1 MSNTK
6 MVQKLTEI
14 FKELDES
21 GEGLLSKEELKKGYK
36 KFFTDSLTDSE
47 FDEIMKTI
55 DQDKSGQISI
65 EEFLL
70 LTVKY
75 ENLVNKQT
83 LKFYF

>member
-6 MVQKLTEI
+6 MIQKLTEI

-36 KFFTDSLTDSE
+36 KFFADNLNDNE
-47 FDEIMKTI
+47 FNEIMETI

-65 EEFLL
+65 EEFLRA
-70 LTVKY
+70 TVNY
-75 ENLVNKQT
+75 ENLVKH
-83 LKFYF
+83 L